1 MGSEDHEID
10 LYMIYDLM
18 LQDGGLICSHCGG
31 KLDLEDLMQQK
42 VVLGDNEGYLSHE
55 DCLIRFLMRA
65 EPIISSGLS
74 FGLISEAQV
83 RDALLSQPWES
94 VLLDI
99 RRTCSQKQITQ
110 AFFKA
115 KKFIAKHARH
125 IEARNVHNLGL
136 LVDFLERTDQ
146 LTYPIDLDSL
156 YSDFN

>member
-1 MGSEDHEID
+1 MDSEDHEID

-18 LQDGGLICSHCGG
+18 LQGGGLVCSHCGG
-31 KLDLEDLMQQK
+31 KLELEDLVQQK
-42 VVLGDNEGYLSHE
+42 LVLGDNEGYLSHV

-74 FGLISEAQV
+74 FGLISEDQV

-99 RRTCSQKQITQ
+99 RRTCSQKQLTRS
-110 AFFKA
+110 FYNA
-115 KKFIAKHARH
+115 KQFIAKHTRH

-136 LVDFLERTDQ
+136 LVDYLERTEQ
-146 LTYPIDLDSL
+146 LAYPFDLDSL

>member
-1 MGSEDHEID
+1 MTSEEHEID

-18 LQDGGLICSHCGG
+18 LQGGGLICSHCGG
-31 KLDLEDLMQQK
+31 NLDLEDLIQQNI
-42 VVLGDNEGYLSHE
+42 VLGDNEGYLSHVE
-55 DCLIRFLMRA
+55 CLIQFLMQA

-74 FGLISEAQV
+74 YGLISEDQV

-99 RRTCSQKQITQ
+99 RRTCSKKQLTPSFQ
-110 AFFKA
+110 KA
-115 KKFIAKHARH
+115 KQFISKQAHH

-136 LVDFLERTDQ
+136 LVDYLEKAEQ
-146 LTYPIDLDSL
+146 IAYPLDLASL